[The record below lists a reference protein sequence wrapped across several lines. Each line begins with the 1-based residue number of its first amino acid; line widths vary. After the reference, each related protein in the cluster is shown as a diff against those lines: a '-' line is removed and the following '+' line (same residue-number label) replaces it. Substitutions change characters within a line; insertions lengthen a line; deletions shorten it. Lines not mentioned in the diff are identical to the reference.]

1 MTADS
6 KTSPATRT
14 GRANRGSKPGE
25 RRGAA
30 KNPKAGPGRPK
41 GCVNKVTREFRET
54 VQKLLDDNRDNVA
67 KWLKQ
72 VAEGSPEVLDKAGKV
87 VINAR
92 PPNPDAALQRLG
104 HLAEFAAPKLS
115 RAEVVGDGGGPL
127 TVVINKLG

>member
-1 MTADS
+1 M
-6 KTSPATRT
+6 KTTEKVVT
-14 GRANRGSKPGE
+14 ANRSKPSVGG
-25 RRGAA
+25 RRAGAGR
-30 KNPKAGPGRPK
+30 KPGVP
-41 GCVNKVTREFRET
+41 NKITTEFRAT
-54 VQKLLDDNRDNVA
+54 IQQLLDDNRDNVA